1 MWITRRDV
9 SGPLSV
15 VKQGSQA
22 VFATDNGPLTTSK
35 YGVVMDCRQAQ
46 SVLALAVGQ
55 DACDPA
61 AEQAVRAHLTA
72 CPVCRQTQRDLEI
85 AHAAL
90 LESRTQPAFRRGLWP
105 QVAACI
111 AEWECRPQ
119 FARFNVWVPSLAA
132 VAACLLLV
140 SVAVFEVDQ
149 HAGRLLPSVVLDQP
163 SASRNLYESDP
174 NFTADRGEVISAR
187 DIARWRQTQERT
199 QPVGWGRRPAWPAD

>member
-1 MWITRRDV
+1 
-9 SGPLSV
+9 
-15 VKQGSQA
+15 
-22 VFATDNGPLTTSK
+22 
-35 YGVVMDCRQAQ
+35 MDCRQVQ

-61 AEQAVRAHLTA
+61 AEQTVRAHLAA
-72 CPVCRQTQRDLEI
+72 CPVCRRTQRDLET

-105 QVAACI
+105 QVAACL
-111 AEWECRPQ
+111 AEWERRPQ

-149 HAGRLLPSVVLDQP
+149 HTGRLLPSVVLDQP
-163 SASRNLYESDP
+163 SASRNLYDSDP
-174 NFTADRGEVISAR
+174 NFAADRGKVISAR
-187 DIARWRQTQERT
+187 DIARWQRALEQTRPVDPGQPALRQAT
-199 QPVGWGRRPAWPAD
+199 WPAD